1 MIDASLFVSPVVGP
15 VTATVTQPLLGDI
28 PGGLNNAI
36 LTEGGNFITAESGDF
51 IVLEQE
57 E

>member
-1 MIDASLFVSPVVGP
+1 MIDASLLISPVVGP
-15 VTATVTQPLLGDI
+15 VTTTVTQPLLGDI

-36 LTEGGNFITAESGDF
+36 LTEGGNFIVTESGDF

-57 E
+57 D